1 MEMSGTDGRVY
12 FWINAHR
19 CRGGRGHCY
28 WGTQYILLIPLSAI
42 GWGATLLAWHL
53 LSSTR
58 RLERLGLFVGF
69 WQQAL
74 VTAPLMGVAFLM
86 TALVDMGV
94 VSPEPYGHCAVS
106 GLWLLT
112 FTSRFVIL

>member
-1 MEMSGTDGRVY
+1 
-12 FWINAHR
+12 
-19 CRGGRGHCY
+19 
-28 WGTQYILLIPLSAI
+28 
-42 GWGATLLAWHL
+42 
-53 LSSTR
+53 
-58 RLERLGLFVGF
+58 VGF

-74 VTAPLMGVAFLM
+74 VTAPLVGAAFLM

-94 VSPEPYGHCAVS
+94 VSPEPYGHWAMA